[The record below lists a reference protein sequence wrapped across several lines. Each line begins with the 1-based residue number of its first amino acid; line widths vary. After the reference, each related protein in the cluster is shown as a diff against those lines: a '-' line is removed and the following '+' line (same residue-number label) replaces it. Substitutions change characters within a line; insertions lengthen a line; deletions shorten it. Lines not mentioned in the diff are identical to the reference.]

1 MFVCVAAAVVVA
13 DAADAKWIKN
23 SRKKTFAA
31 LDSAEGCKRVEG
43 ILCLNSRKN
52 VCVCVHVFTCACAC
66 VCVLV
71 SCWLERGRER
81 EREMES
87 KEKTHLSNIAF
98 LLSSRMDG
106 IGSVF
111 YFCWSS
117 PK

>member
-1 MFVCVAAAVVVA
+1 MFEQQKKCVCVRACVY
-13 DAADAKWIKN
+13 
-23 SRKKTFAA
+23 
-31 LDSAEGCKRVEG
+31 
-43 ILCLNSRKN
+43 
-52 VCVCVHVFTCACAC
+52 VCVCMCMLACEL
-66 VCVLV
+66 LV
-71 SCWLERGRER
+71 RKRQEER